1 MVPAQPPLP
10 TDLRFPFQWASVGNH
25 TSILISESLDGVR
38 VAWTRQNEGTSLKLA
53 APVVGV
59 CGAVNCPSATICAEV
74 TEVSGRCSFSNDSQ
88 DGAAAASWLEKIT
101 ASGIPIKKAALA
113 FLIMA
118 RASSSCEALYEVARG
133 TNHDR
138 VL

>member
-10 TDLRFPFQWASVGNH
+10 TDLSFPFQLASVGNH

-38 VAWTRQNEGTSLKLA
+38 VAWTRQKEGTSLTLA
-53 APVVGV
+53 APGAGV
-59 CGAVNCPSATICAEV
+59 CGAVNCPSATICAEGHKI
-74 TEVSGRCSFSNDSQ
+74 SGRSSFSNDSQ
-88 DGAAAASWLEKIT
+88 DGAAAASWLVKIT
-101 ASGIPIKKAALA
+101 ASGTPIKTAALA

-118 RASSSCEALYEVARG
+118 RTSSSCEALYYVAIE

-138 VL
+138 VM